1 MKRKGIILAG
11 GNGSRLYPLTK
22 VICKQLLPVYDKPMI
37 YYPLS
42 ILMLANIQEILIIS
56 NPDDIKLLE
65 KTFKNGSALG
75 LKLSYEVQ
83 KKPEGLAQ
91 AFIIGEKFLNGSP
104 SALVLGDNL
113 LFGQNLTQILEKTNK
128 RKKGATIFGYKV
140 KNPKNFG
147 VIEFDK
153 KKKVKSI
160 EEKPKSPKSSYAVPG
175 LYFYDSDVCRMAKE
189 LKPSK
194 RKELEITDLNKL
206 YLKKKCL
213 FMEILGRGT
222 AWLDMGTPQTLHE
235 ASVYVKSVQS
245 IQGNQI
251 ANLEE
256 IALNK
261 GWIKLSSIRKNISK
275 IGNSSYTD
283 YLQEIIK
290 KN

>member
-1 MKRKGIILAG
+1 MIKKGIILAG
-11 GNGSRLYPLTK
+11 GAGTRMSPLTK
-22 VICKQLLPVYDKPMI
+22 AVNKQLLPLYDKPLFF
-37 YYPLS
+37 YPLS

-147 VIEFDK
+147 VIDFDK
-153 KKKVKSI
+153 KKKK
-160 EEKPKSPKSSYAVPG
+160 
-175 LYFYDSDVCRMAKE
+175 
-189 LKPSK
+189 
-194 RKELEITDLNKL
+194 LNL
-206 YLKKKCL
+206 
-213 FMEILGRGT
+213 
-222 AWLDMGTPQTLHE
+222 
-235 ASVYVKSVQS
+235 
-245 IQGNQI
+245 
-251 ANLEE
+251 
-256 IALNK
+256 
-261 GWIKLSSIRKNISK
+261 
-275 IGNSSYTD
+275 
-283 YLQEIIK
+283 
-290 KN
+290 